1 MRKGKDPDPDLQHWL
16 KLQLSFLQAGSV
28 KITLHCADGSTK
40 VLKESLKL
48 KEGEVIDASRCFVLY
63 LHCKIRLVSFSA
75 KFDLCTVVG
84 LNRTLLEAK
93 MRTFNDSSV
102 PSGYF
107 SFKKC
112 PI

>member
-1 MRKGKDPDPDLQHWL
+1 M
-16 KLQLSFLQAGSV
+16 

-48 KEGEVIDASRCFVLY
+48 KEGEVIDASRCSILY
-63 LHCKIRLVSFSA
+63 LHVNPFSGI
-75 KFDLCTVVG
+75 CNVVG
-84 LNRTLLEAK
+84 LNGTLFEAK
-93 MRTFNDSSV
+93 ILYAHSSV

-107 SFKKC
+107 SLIKC